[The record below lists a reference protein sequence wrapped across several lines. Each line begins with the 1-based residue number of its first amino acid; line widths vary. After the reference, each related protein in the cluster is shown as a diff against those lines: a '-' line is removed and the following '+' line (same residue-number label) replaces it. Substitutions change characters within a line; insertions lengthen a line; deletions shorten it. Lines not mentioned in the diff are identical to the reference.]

1 MLRRCNPLHR
11 PFLPCVAHGNLPL
24 RGASSIM
31 RHHLGKLVGIFDRQI
46 GGGVRAIEVGWRRG
60 RQRRHE
66 HRQGKDHPGAEA
78 MAEGPPTGKEAS
90 ILLAGPGRG
99 ERLCLST
106 DALRN
111 PRRLTAKAP
120 PLSLALETG
129 RRSRGAG
136 FLRQARDQGGW
147 VHEHVPLEV
156 PHTRQ
161 EGHDMGGRLLSDLHR
176 LP

>member
-1 MLRRCNPLHR
+1 MCCPWQ
-11 PFLPCVAHGNLPL
+11 PAP
-24 RGASSIM
+24 ASSIM
-31 RHHLGKLVGIFDRQI
+31 RHHLGKLGSLHVWLAFLTDRL
-46 GGGVRAIEVGWRRG
+46 GVRAIEVGWQRG

>member
-1 MLRRCNPLHR
+1 MCCPWQ
-11 PFLPCVAHGNLPL
+11 PAP
-24 RGASSIM
+24 ASSIM
-31 RHHLGKLVGIFDRQI
+31 RHHLGKLSLHVWLAFLTDRL
-46 GGGVRAIEVGWRRG
+46 GERVCAPSRWRRG